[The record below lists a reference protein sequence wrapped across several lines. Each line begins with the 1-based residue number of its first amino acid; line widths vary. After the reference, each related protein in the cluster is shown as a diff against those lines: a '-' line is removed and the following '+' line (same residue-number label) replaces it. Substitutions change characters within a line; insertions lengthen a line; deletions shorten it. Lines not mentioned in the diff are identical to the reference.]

1 MQNFTAYWTNETWR
15 DHAADKA
22 IDFAASN
29 QFVRA
34 GVRSGDRVFIVTN
47 EKGKLLLGGALTVKR
62 LLTKAQA
69 VRRWGKDI
77 WPGSHF
83 IDPVRPSPFHERL
96 AVSTRDVRRLRFEEG
111 KSVLYRG
118 SAIDQ
123 QTLRGV
129 RELTSESADILA
141 GLLSTQGRKA
151 RGSAKDQTIEAIFD
165 AWPTQSAR
173 KLRAALIDAIN
184 AAHERDSARWTIN
197 LTRKRI
203 RLNVGT
209 VLCMQINADELL
221 ALATDDAEPLAPE
234 WSPDPYTFAPSC
246 GNAVVSNADSLRFP
260 AALRAANLRA
270 IGICSDKHKGNKQYR
285 SAYTEEI
292 LEYLERTDHV
302 TLPRPSWLAD
312 QDGKADEKDDRYLSD
327 SPDMS
332 TTMKESVRKYRCA
345 QGKFR
350 DRVRKIEVCCR
361 VTGETEHELLIA
373 SHIKPWRDS
382 DDKERQDGHNGLLLA
397 PHIDRL
403 FDLGRISFSDDGDLL
418 IRDRK
423 VEAVLKLWGVPYP
436 LNVKSFDKRQKRYL
450 AYHRKAHS
458 FPTK

>member
-1 MQNFTAYWTNETWR
+1 
-15 DHAADKA
+15 
-22 IDFAASN
+22 
-29 QFVRA
+29 
-34 GVRSGDRVFIVTN
+34 
-47 EKGKLLLGGALTVKR
+47 
-62 LLTKAQA
+62 
-69 VRRWGKDI
+69 
-77 WPGSHF
+77 
-83 IDPVRPSPFHERL
+83 
-96 AVSTRDVRRLRFEEG
+96 
-111 KSVLYRG
+111 
-118 SAIDQ
+118 
-123 QTLRGV
+123 
-129 RELTSESADILA
+129 
-141 GLLSTQGRKA
+141 
-151 RGSAKDQTIEAIFD
+151 
-165 AWPTQSAR
+165 
-173 KLRAALIDAIN
+173 
-184 AAHERDSARWTIN
+184 
-197 LTRKRI
+197 
-203 RLNVGT
+203 
-209 VLCMQINADELL
+209 MQINADELL

-234 WSPDPYTFAPSC
+234 WSPDPYTFAPGC